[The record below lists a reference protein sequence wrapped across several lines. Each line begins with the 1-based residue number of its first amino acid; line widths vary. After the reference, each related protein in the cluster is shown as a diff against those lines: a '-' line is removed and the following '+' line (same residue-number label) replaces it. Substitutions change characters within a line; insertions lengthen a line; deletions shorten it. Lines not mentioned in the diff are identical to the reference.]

1 MSERNS
7 PQKSGKEAFLA
18 TRKAFTELETEIS
31 DFEIFNALADL
42 FYERGQGDVSELLS
56 EVAYRCFSRE

>member
-1 MSERNS
+1 V
-7 PQKSGKEAFLA
+7 
-18 TRKAFTELETEIS
+18 FTELETEIS

-56 EVAYRCFSRE
+56 EAAYRCFSRE

>member
-1 MSERNS
+1 MSERHP
-7 PQKSGKEAFLA
+7 PQKSGKQAFLA
-18 TRKAFTELETEIS
+18 TRKVFTELETEIS

-56 EVAYRCFSRE
+56 EAAYRCFSRE

>member
-1 MSERNS
+1 MSESDS

-18 TRKAFTELETEIS
+18 TRKAFTELEAEVS

-42 FYERGQGDVSELLS
+42 FYERGQGDISELLS
-56 EVAYRCFSRE
+56 EAAYRCFSRE

>member
-1 MSERNS
+1 MSERDF
-7 PQKSGKEAFLA
+7 PKKSGKNAFLA
-18 TRKAFTELETEIS
+18 TRKAFSELETEVS

-42 FYERGQGDVSELLS
+42 FYERGQGDISELLS